1 MLRFADLISQV
12 HSLMIDE
19 TVAELMQR
27 MDCQCQWLGGIEE
40 GGMEEDGM
48 EEGDLVPRWVDF
60 DFEMA
65 SEQEMSENVS
75 GPLTTLEPLVS
86 QSVHL

>member
-1 MLRFADLISQV
+1 MLRFADLITQV

-27 MDCQCQWLGGIEE
+27 MDCQWLGRIEE

-48 EEGDLVPRWVDF
+48 EEGDLVPRWLDF

-65 SEQEMSENVS
+65 SSEQEMRENVS
-75 GPLTTLEPLVS
+75 GPLTTLESLVS